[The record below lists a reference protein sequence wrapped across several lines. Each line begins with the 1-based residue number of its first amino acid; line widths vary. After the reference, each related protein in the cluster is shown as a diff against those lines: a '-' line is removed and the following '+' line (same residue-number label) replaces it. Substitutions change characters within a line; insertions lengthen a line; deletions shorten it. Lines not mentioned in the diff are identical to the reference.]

1 MIILGMM
8 QVTKKIPF
16 EDENVLNLVRA
27 IYIGSNVIIAALYF
41 YIQIQINKKK
51 GASDSSVVFESML
64 RKSMDFQIAAFFVL
78 FHPLTCVSLSR
89 HDHPQVR

>member
-16 EDENVLNLVRA
+16 DDENVLNLVRA

-41 YIQIQINKKK
+41 YIQFQINKKK
-51 GASDSSVVFESML
+51 GTSDTWAVSEL
-64 RKSMDFQIAAFFVL
+64 IPRKSIDFQIAAFL
-78 FHPLTCVSLSR
+78 FCSIL
-89 HDHPQVR
+89 

>member
-1 MIILGMM
+1 MATLRNTHWNISLTPTASTNLMIILGMM

-41 YIQIQINKKK
+41 YIQFQINKKK
-51 GASDSSVVFESML
+51 GTS
-64 RKSMDFQIAAFFVL
+64 
-78 FHPLTCVSLSR
+78 LTHGRSLN
-89 HDHPQVR
+89 

>member
-27 IYIGSNVIIAALYF
+27 IYIGSNLIIAGIYF
-41 YIQIQINKKK
+41 YIQLQINKKK
-51 GASDSSVVFESML
+51 GKRKTPFL
-64 RKSMDFQIAAFFVL
+64 RIQQ
-78 FHPLTCVSLSR
+78 HSR
-89 HDHPQVR
+89 RILHAHSIVA

>member
-27 IYIGSNVIIAALYF
+27 IYIGSNLIIAGIYF
-41 YIQIQINKKK
+41 YIQLQINKKK
-51 GASDSSVVFESML
+51 GKDSSPFL
-64 RKSMDFQIAAFFVL
+64 RLQQHARRILDA
-78 FHPLTCVSLSR
+78 LSI
-89 HDHPQVR
+89 VA